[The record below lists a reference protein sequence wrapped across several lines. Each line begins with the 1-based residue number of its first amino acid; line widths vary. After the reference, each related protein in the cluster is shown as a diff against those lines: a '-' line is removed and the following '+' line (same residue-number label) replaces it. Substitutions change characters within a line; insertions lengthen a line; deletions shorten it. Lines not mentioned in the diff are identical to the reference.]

1 METRLINLAQI
12 EGNRGQLEGLPAN
25 PRKAT
30 EESLRKLMASIEQDG
45 EMLEARPILVYPLPS
60 GKYIAIGGNM
70 RLEALRRMGRKET
83 YCTILPKDTPVERL
97 KRVLVKDNASFGEWD
112 WQQLADGWSET
123 ELMSWDVMPPFQTE
137 QQEPQGQEPQEGEP
151 QETDT
156 EIRKRKSW
164 KSERQAGESVSDL
177 KAQPQMYQRHGR
189 FFVASFR
196 KTEKGV
202 PMSECKQADMVPY
215 FAEQAVKLMQ
225 GIMQLGETEGWA
237 LVTTPRRR
245 HKAWNFA
252 DEVCKQIEQRT
263 GLRYIPDVAEA
274 KNRHRIN
281 PELRILKQV
290 DEKNVVIYDDILTT
304 GSTVQAMREL
314 LEGKN
319 VIVIIGI
326 NNN

>member
-1 METRLINLAQI
+1 MVNLKEI

-30 EESLRKLMASIEQDG
+30 EAAIGKLIASIEQDEQMM
-45 EMLEARPILVYPLPS
+45 EMRPILVYPLPS

-70 RLEALRRMGRKET
+70 RLEALRRMGRTET
-83 YCTILPKDTPVERL
+83 YCTILPQDTPVERL

-112 WQQLADGWSET
+112 WQQLAEGWSEI

-137 QQEPQGQEPQEGEP
+137 QQEPQEGEP

-196 KTEKGV
+196 KTEKGL
-202 PMSECKQADMVPY
+202 PISQCKQADMVPY
-215 FAEQAVKLMQ
+215 FADNAVKLLQ

-245 HKAWNFA
+245 HKQWNFA
-252 DEVCKQIEQRT
+252 DEVCKQIEQHT

-281 PELRILKQV
+281 PELRLLKQV

-319 VIVIIGI
+319 VIMIIGI

>member
-1 METRLINLAQI
+1 METRLINLAHI

-60 GKYIAIGGNM
+60 GKYISIGGNM

-112 WQQLADGWSET
+112 WQQLAEGWSET
-123 ELMSWDVMPPFQTE
+123 ELMSWDVMLPFQTE
-137 QQEPQGQEPQEGEP
+137 QQVPQEGEP

-177 KAQPQMYQRHGR
+177 RAQPQMYQRHGR

-245 HKAWNFA
+245 HKQWNFA

-290 DEKNVVIYDDILTT
+290 EEKNVVIYDDILTT

>member
-1 METRLINLAQI
+1 METRLVKLTEI

-30 EESLRKLMASIEQDG
+30 EESLRKLIASIEQDG

-70 RLEALRRMGRKET
+70 RLEALRRMGWKET

-112 WQQLADGWSET
+112 WQQLAEGWDT
-123 ELMSWDVMPPFQTE
+123 ELLMQWDIMPPFQPTS
-137 QQEPQGQEPQEGEP
+137 EPQEQPEKP
-151 QETDT
+151 QEA
-156 EIRKRKSW
+156 IRKRKIW
-164 KSERQAGESVSDL
+164 KSERQAGESLCDL
-177 KAQPQMYQRHGR
+177 EPRPQLYQRHGT
-189 FFVASFR
+189 FFIASFR
-196 KTEKGV
+196 KTEKGL
-202 PMSECKQADMVPY
+202 PISQCKQADMVDF
-215 FAEQAVKLMQ
+215 FAENAEALLH
-225 GIMQLGETEGWA
+225 GIITMGSTDGWV

-245 HKAWNFA
+245 HKQWNFA

-290 DEKNVVIYDDILTT
+290 EEKNVVIYDYILTT

>member
-1 METRLINLAQI
+1 MAQI

-112 WQQLADGWSET
+112 WQQLAEGWSET
-123 ELMSWDVMPPFQTE
+123 ELMSWDVMLPFQTE
-137 QQEPQGQEPQEGEP
+137 QQEPQGQEPQEGETQEGEP

-177 KAQPQMYQRHGR
+177 RAQPQIYQRHGT
-189 FFVASFR
+189 FFVSSFH
-196 KTEKGV
+196 KTDKGV
-202 PMSECKQADMVPY
+202 PISQCKQEDMVNF
-215 FAEQAVKLMQ
+215 FAEIAEALLH
-225 GIMQLGETEGWA
+225 GILQLGSTEGWA

-245 HKAWNFA
+245 HKQWNFA
-252 DEVCKQIEQRT
+252 DEVCKRLAERT
-263 GLRYIPDVAEA
+263 GIAYHPDIAEA

-281 PELRILKQV
+281 PELTLLKPVEEQ
-290 DEKNVVIYDDILTT
+290 NVIIYDDILTT
-304 GSTVQAMREL
+304 GSTLQAMRDL
-314 LEGKN
+314 LQGKN
-319 VIVIIGI
+319 IVAIIGI

>member
-1 METRLINLAQI
+1 METRLIDLAQI

-25 PRKAT
+25 PRRAT
-30 EESLRKLMASIEQDG
+30 EEAIRKLMASIEQDEQMM
-45 EMLEARPILVYPLPS
+45 EMRPILVYPLSS

-70 RLEALRRMGRKET
+70 RLEALQRMGRTQT

-112 WQQLADGWSET
+112 WQQLAEGWSEI
-123 ELMSWDVMPPFQTE
+123 ELMCWDVMPPFQTE
-137 QQEPQGQEPQEGEP
+137 QQEPQEGEP

-196 KTEKGV
+196 KTEKGL
-202 PMSECKQADMVPY
+202 PISQCKQADMVPY
-215 FAEQAVKLMQ
+215 FAENAVKLLQ
-225 GIMQLGETEGWA
+225 GVMQLGETEGWA

-245 HKAWNFA
+245 HKQWNFA
-252 DEVCKQIEQRT
+252 DEVCKQIQERT
-263 GLRYIPDVAEA
+263 GLRYIANMAEA

-281 PELRILKQV
+281 PELKLIKQV
-290 DEKNVVIYDDILTT
+290 DEKNIIIYDDILTT

-314 LEGKN
+314 LKGKN
-319 VIVIIGI
+319 IIVIIGI